1 MSDLTTYPGNHR
13 GWLIAAWVL
22 WGLLVFADLFYLLLM
37 QIMDLNRVNQPPPL
51 LPLILCVTSGVIVVV
66 AVAARLGGRAVLRAD
81 RASLGRAVGWLVL
94 GLVSSALSLAISIYG
109 LVCFF
114 LNTHIAYSHGLWAA
128 GMITLVALAP
138 WKWTHAP
145 KSDG

>member
-1 MSDLTTYPGNHR
+1 MTIPSSAPTTYPGNHR

-66 AVAARLGGRAVLRAD
+66 AVAARLGGGPFYAPIGPAWGGSPGGWPWAWSPRSCRWPS
-81 RASLGRAVGWLVL
+81 ASMG
-94 GLVSSALSLAISIYG
+94 
-109 LVCFF
+109 
-114 LNTHIAYSHGLWAA
+114 
-128 GMITLVALAP
+128 
-138 WKWTHAP
+138 
-145 KSDG
+145 